1 MINRY
6 RRRETLFNVT
16 IEVRS
21 QLCVVAVT
29 VVRISVGNKGG
40 LSILREWSAMPI
52 ALSTPFEVGYEHG
65 DKGNDKERK
74 VDVQIYPQLIG
85 K

>member
-40 LSILREWSAMPI
+40 LREWSAMPV
-52 ALSTPFEVGYEHG
+52 ALSALFEVGYEHG
-65 DKGNDKERK
+65 DKGKDKERK